1 MYASL
6 AASRVTGKTILASPS
21 VTIATP
27 TRSTIDA
34 KFFILKR
41 LADDV
46 ETTCKT
52 DKTIHRLKLLFD
64 RVNLEDLFK

>member
-6 AASRVTGKTILASPS
+6 AASRVTGETILASPS

-52 DKTIHRLKLLFD
+52 D
-64 RVNLEDLFK
+64 